1 MVEIEELRDVIQ
13 KLRNPM
19 PFYRAVYDIYF
30 ANKVSDLVSNVVGR
44 GRVSGVYKITEI
56 ESGKVYVGQ
65 SVDIGERWK
74 QHIRRGSGAVA
85 LTNNKLYPAMIESG
99 VENFTFEV
107 LETTEDVSKLNEME
121 KYWQEFF
128 KAKEFG
134 YSMR

>member
-1 MVEIEELRDVIQ
+1 
-13 KLRNPM
+13 M

-30 ANKVSDLVSNVVGR
+30 ANKVSDLVSNVVGK
-44 GRVSGVYKITEI
+44 GRVSGIYKITEI

-107 LETTEDVSKLNEME
+107 LEITEDVSKLNEME